1 MYTKKDIQDALRVIA
16 LCELCGVSIE
26 AVTQTDTATRQNYA
40 DADGNLTCK
49 GTWDFHK
56 PAVSKPV
63 RGWMGTRGQ
72 FDPGD

>member
-40 DADGNLTCK
+40 DAEGNLTCK
-49 GTWDFHK
+49 GTWNFHK
-56 PAVSKPV
+56 SRDSSGEK
-63 RGWMGTRGQ
+63 G
-72 FDPGD
+72 